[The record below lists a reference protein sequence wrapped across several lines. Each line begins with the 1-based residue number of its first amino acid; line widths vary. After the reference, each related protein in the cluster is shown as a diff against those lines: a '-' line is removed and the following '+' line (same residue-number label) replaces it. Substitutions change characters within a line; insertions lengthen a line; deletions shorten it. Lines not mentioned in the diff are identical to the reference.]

1 MAVCPG
7 SQSYTLHRCV
17 DSLTFKRQK
26 RMKQLGA
33 AEQLFKDMDLDG
45 SGIITRDGLRSS
57 LKQLGME
64 VSEENVR
71 ISIPFK

>member
-1 MAVCPG
+1 
-7 SQSYTLHRCV
+7 
-17 DSLTFKRQK
+17 
-26 RMKQLGA
+26 MKQLGA
-33 AEQLFKDMDLDG
+33 AEQLFKDMDMDG